1 MYNQSFQ
8 HNIPF
13 SLLDGIVLESAIESP
28 HSSFYEA
35 NKYYAL
41 TLAFPDTGYIEEIER
56 IFDENGSHDLPS
68 EPLWKIDKYTI
79 RATSLIRPRCNAAT
93 KGEIDNT
100 GNLDVR
106 VKTSLNV
113 GEYVVQEQLL
123 LVMISDIQEIDWDSI
138 PDLGYSFW
146 LLRKGSSSAI
156 PIWCLVS
163 E

>member
-1 MYNQSFQ
+1 MHDRSIQ

-41 TLAFPDTGYIEEIER
+41 TLAFPDSRYVEEIER

-68 EPLWKIDKYTI
+68 EPLSKIDNYTI
-79 RATSLIRPRCNAAT
+79 RATSLIKPKRNTAA
-93 KGEIDNT
+93 KGELDNA

-113 GEYVVQEQLL
+113 GEHVVQEQLL
-123 LVMISDIQEIDWDSI
+123 LVMISDIQEIDWDSM
-138 PDLGYSFW
+138 PDNGYNF
-146 LLRKGSSSAI
+146 
-156 PIWCLVS
+156 
-163 E
+163 

>member
-8 HNIPF
+8 HGIPF
-13 SLLDGIVLESAIESP
+13 SLLDGMVLESAIESP

-41 TLAFPDTGYIEEIER
+41 TLTFPDTGYVDEIQR
-56 IFDENGSHDLPS
+56 IFAENGSHDLLS
-68 EPLWKIDKYTI
+68 EPLWKIDKYTV
-79 RATSLIRPRCNAAT
+79 RATSLIKPRRNMAT
-93 KGEIDNT
+93 KGEIDNA

-113 GEYVVQEQLL
+113 GDYVVQEQLL

-146 LLRKGSSSAI
+146 LFCNGSSSAI
-156 PIWCLVS
+156 LICCLVS